1 MTLRVEEI
9 SDIAQLAPFRT
20 QWHELHQQMQD
31 ASFFHTLE
39 WLEIY
44 WKHFGA
50 GQKLR
55 TLVVSHDEKPVG
67 ILPLTVIQEQSRL
80 GQLRTLTYPLHNWG
94 SFYGPISPDPA
105 ATLTAGLDHIR
116 RTKRDWDLLELRWMR
131 GSGPAVDL
139 AEAALRKT
147 GFQAY
152 KTCWDRAIMI
162 DQAGTWDEYFS
173 TRKKKWRTNFRRW
186 QRRLEEQGHVEY
198 LRYRPAGAA
207 RGEGDPRWDLYDTCL
222 DIARRSWQGSST
234 TGTTL
239 SHDSIRL
246 FLREVHGKAAE
257 MGAVDLNLMLLDG
270 QPFAF
275 AYNYHCRGYVY
286 GLRVGYDPSVADNGV
301 GNVLYS
307 KIIED
312 NFQRGDHLY
321 DLGIGYLEC
330 KKYLL
335 TRVEPILRLS
345 HFPLGS
351 LRAQILRF
359 KRWQDSRDW
368 QANQTAAQVPSG
380 RAVEMEV
387 APEPVLT

>member
-1 MTLRVEEI
+1 MMPQVTEI
-9 SDIAQLAPFRT
+9 NDIAHLAPYRAH
-20 QWHELHQQMQD
+20 WRHLHEQMEC

-55 TLVVSHDEKPVG
+55 ALIVSQADQPLG

-80 GQLRTLTYPLHNWG
+80 GQIRTLTYPLHNWG
-94 SFYGPISPDPA
+94 SFYGPIGPDPA
-105 ATLTAGLDHIR
+105 GTLAAGLNHIH
-116 RTKRDWDLLELRWMR
+116 RTKRDWDLLELRWL
-131 GSGPAVDL
+131 GASSSAVERS
-139 AEAALRKT
+139 EAALRKT

-152 KTCWDRAIMI
+152 KTRWDLAAMI
-162 DQAGTWDEYFS
+162 DHSGTWDEYLRS
-173 TRKKKWRTNFRRW
+173 RKKKWRTNLRRW
-186 QRRLEEQGHVEY
+186 QRRLEEQGQVDY
-198 LRYRPAGAA
+198 IRFRPAGAEH
-207 RGEGDPRWDLYDTCL
+207 GEGEPRWDLYDTCI

-239 SHDSIRL
+239 SHDNVRL
-246 FLREVHGKAAE
+246 FLREVHAKAAE

-270 QPFAF
+270 KPFAF

-286 GLRVGYDPSVADNGV
+286 GLRVGYDSSVADDGV
-301 GNVLYS
+301 GNILYN

-312 NFQRGDHLY
+312 NFRRGDHLY
-321 DLGIGYLEC
+321 DLGFGYLEC
-330 KKYLL
+330 KKNIL

-359 KRWQDSRDW
+359 KRWQDSRAL
-368 QANQTAAQVPSG
+368 QVNQVVAEESESG
-380 RAVEMEV
+380 VTEEK
-387 APEPVLT
+387 PEPAMA